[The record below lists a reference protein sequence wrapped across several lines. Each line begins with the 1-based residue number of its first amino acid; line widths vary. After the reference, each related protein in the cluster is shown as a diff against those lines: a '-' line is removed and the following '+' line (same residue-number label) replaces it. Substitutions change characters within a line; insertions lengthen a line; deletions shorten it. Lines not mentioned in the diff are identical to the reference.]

1 MPKPAG
7 TDLAAEREKVRV
19 ELARANELVAQVKTE
34 VRVLESRRGEIRE
47 GIEAQSNQLKLEREQ
62 ELDDLVS
69 QAEAALEPLRKQ
81 RTELQHEV
89 SSLSRDLQKY
99 EAEKVGVETEIMAAR
114 QTLGL
119 INREVETGQKE
130 ASSAELQRVNITA
143 QITKLTSQIQPLR
156 EELAH
161 LTDDMAGLDARKT
174 DAAWELTALQAE
186 YNSKKVLISRE
197 IDGLEHKRRDLAG
210 NLNIEAKNMAT
221 AREALANWES
231 NLEKRD
237 KILRVR
243 EMKVATDEQK
253 LADNVGLLNL

>member
-7 TDLAAEREKVRV
+7 TDLAAEREKVRA
-19 ELARANELVAQVKTE
+19 ELARANELVAQVRTE
-34 VRVLESRRGEIRE
+34 VRVLESRREEIRE
-47 GIEAQSNQLKLEREQ
+47 GIEAESNALKLKREQ
-62 ELDDLVS
+62 ELDDLVG
-69 QAEAALEPLRKQ
+69 QAEAALVPLRQQ
-81 RTELQHEV
+81 RVDLQRDI
-89 SSLSRDLQKY
+89 SALSRDLQQH
-99 EAEKVGVETEIMAAR
+99 EAEKVGVETEIIAAR

-119 INREVETGQKE
+119 INREFEVSQQE
-130 ASSAELQRVNITA
+130 ASKIELQRVNITA

-161 LTDDMAGLDARKT
+161 LTDDMAGAKSRIEDAS
-174 DAAWELTALQAE
+174 WELTAMQAE

-210 NLNIEAKNMAT
+210 NLNIEAKNMAV